1 MKRLLAAGAKAI
13 YQVSKVFRRD
23 EIGPLHNPEF
33 TMVEWYRVGDGM
45 NEGMQFTSDLCE
57 TLLDRGPAERISY
70 REAFLKHVGIDPLA
84 AETKTI
90 IETVRRLENRLSRE
104 PSRRRSRRL
113 ARSAVGRKDSAAS
126 RAKIGRRFFTIFR
139 PAKRR

>member
-45 NEGMQFTSDLCE
+45 KEGIELTSDLCE
-57 TLLDRGPAERISY
+57 ALLGRGPAERISY
-70 REAFLKHVGIDPLA
+70 RKAFLQHVGIDPFS
-84 AETKTI
+84 AETQAI
-90 IETVRRLENRLSRE
+90 NETVRRLNIAFPESLPETDRDGWLDLLLVE
-104 PSRRRSRRL
+104 KIQPHLGACVRRYSTT
-113 ARSAVGRKDSAAS
+113 
-126 RAKIGRRFFTIFR
+126 FP
-139 PAKRR
+139 PAKRH